1 MNLFAVAAYL
11 NNPFALAGA
20 AFVLAAAFWFIL
32 ARGRKRGPAASGRL
46 DAAQVIFLLSLLA
59 MLALAVLN
67 WNDRAVSMPL
77 LGGLLGSVVS
87 GLPLLKS
94 VKDGKADLRTIGD
107 QSPSVRS
114 GGKVNI
120 TYGGRPSGGK
130 KAGAG
135 DEATQGDQS
144 PAVEAQKDVEIRYE
158 K

>member
-1 MNLFAVAAYL
+1 MNLFVAAAYL
-11 NNPFALAGA
+11 HNPFMLAGA

-32 ARGRKRGPAASGRL
+32 AKGRKRGPAASARL

-59 MLALAVLN
+59 MLALAVLH
-67 WNDRAVSMPL
+67 WNDRAISMPL
-77 LGGLLGSVVS
+77 LGGLLGSVIS
-87 GLPLLKS
+87 GLPLLKPA
-94 VKDGKADLRTIGD
+94 KDGKADLRTVGD

-114 GGKVNI
+114 VGKVTI
-120 TYGGRPSGGK
+120 SYGGRPSGGK